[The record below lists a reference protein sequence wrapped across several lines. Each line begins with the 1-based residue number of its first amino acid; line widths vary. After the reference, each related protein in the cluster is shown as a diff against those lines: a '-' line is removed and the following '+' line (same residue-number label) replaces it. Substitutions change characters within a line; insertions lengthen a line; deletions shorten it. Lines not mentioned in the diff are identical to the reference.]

1 METVASS
8 NVPTRVR
15 LERRRQAPMRLR
27 RTWIATVAV
36 LALAVVPAALAD
48 DRGTAI
54 AIMNAETE
62 VLPLGN
68 ALSKCLQA
76 SPTKN
81 TPCIRRTSAKLAE
94 AADRHLKLIR
104 RALDG
109 TERPCVRSVATHE
122 MSFLLRWRNAARARC
137 TETNAKGRTGSSRL
151 QSR

>member
-1 METVASS
+1 
-8 NVPTRVR
+8 
-15 LERRRQAPMRLR
+15 
-27 RTWIATVAV
+27 
-36 LALAVVPAALAD
+36 VPAALAD

-122 MSFLLRWRNAARARC
+122 MSFLLLWRDAARALYRNERKRANRLF
-137 TETNAKGRTGSSRL
+137 TTAVKVNAAKMKVLPACLATVLVGGG
-151 QSR
+151 